1 MISLTAMIC
10 VCSQNGKYADA
21 LTVYKEMEKT
31 GGVKP
36 NEVKIASVLPACANL
51 GAPKWE
57 KIEVYARANGYFK
70 NMFVCNAVLEMY
82 TKCVRIDR
90 AK

>member
-1 MISLTAMIC
+1 MIC

-21 LTVYKEMEKT
+21 LAVYKEMEKA

-36 NEVKIASVLPACANL
+36 NEVKIASVANL
-51 GAPKWE
+51 GAPKGE
-57 KIEVYARANGYFK
+57 KIEVYPRANGYFK

-90 AK
+90 AMQLFLK

>member
-1 MISLTAMIC
+1 MIC

-21 LTVYKEMEKT
+21 LTVYKEMEKA

-51 GAPKWE
+51 GAPKGE